1 MLASIPAAP
10 TRLINLG
17 SHIGNK
23 YRVVSCLG
31 RGGMGEVV
39 LARDLVTSG
48 TVAIKVLATRATNAH
63 TIARFLREAQ
73 VMLRLESEHVA
84 TVHDLGTLDSGLPYF
99 VMEHLRGLDLATFI
113 ASFGPLSVPE
123 AVTSILHAAN
133 ALEEAHAMGIVHRDL
148 KPQNLFLTQREDAR
162 WFVKVLDF
170 GVSKIPV
177 DEEAES
183 LTGTADVFGTPAYM
197 SPEQTR
203 SAKLVDVRTDIWAL
217 GLILAECL
225 SGLTV
230 FEDKHPL
237 AVLTAVAGG
246 APSKLHLGWRTPPAL
261 KQVIRRCLQKDP
273 ADRYQSVAELT
284 RDLLPFVNHGSLRVA
299 SRLGPL
305 DDYEFVGSE
314 AQTLPQTTVRLSMRA
329 ERRPRGWLSR
339 LRRWARA
346 GAST

>member
-1 MLASIPAAP
+1 
-10 TRLINLG
+10 
-17 SHIGNK
+17 
-23 YRVVSCLG
+23 
-31 RGGMGEVV
+31 MGEVV

-48 TVAIKVLATRATNAH
+48 TVAIKVLATRRTDTH
-63 TIARFLREAQ
+63 TITRFLREAR
-73 VMLRLESEHVA
+73 VMLRLESGHVA
-84 TVHDLGTLDSGLPYF
+84 TVHDVGTLDSGLPYF
-99 VMEHLRGLDLATFI
+99 VMEHLRGLDLATFL

-123 AVTSILHAAN
+123 AVTSILHASN

-170 GVSKIPV
+170 GVSKIPE
-177 DEEAES
+177 DEAES

-225 SGLTV
+225 SGLPV

-261 KQVIRRCLQKDP
+261 KKVIRRCLQKDP
-273 ADRYQSVAELT
+273 ADRYQSVADLT
-284 RDLLPFVNHGSLRVA
+284 RDLLPFVNNGSLRVP

-305 DDYEFVGSE
+305 DDDELVGSD
-314 AQTLPQTTVRLSMRA
+314 APTLPQTTVRPSTRA

-339 LRRWARA
+339 LRRWARTS
-346 GAST
+346 AST